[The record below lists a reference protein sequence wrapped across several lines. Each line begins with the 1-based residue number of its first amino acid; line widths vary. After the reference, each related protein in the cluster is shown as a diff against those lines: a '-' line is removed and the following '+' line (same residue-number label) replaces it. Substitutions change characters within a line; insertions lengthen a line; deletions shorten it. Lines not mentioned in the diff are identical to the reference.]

1 MVYDV
6 SSVIGQLT
14 YVSNFSSIIL
24 KFSTS
29 SQDGGVGKH
38 GLPPC
43 ATSAKITINYKRA
56 VTQNCQTIELYGS
69 QTTKKLKLYI
79 TFIQMGRRG
88 GDVKGA
94 IPQPRMIDKN
104 QEGYLESKGTQPY
117 TRPPS
122 PGFQPQKNKSP

>member
-69 QTTKKLKLYI
+69 PTAKELKKSYSSR
-79 TFIQMGRRG
+79 FARRG
-88 GDVKGA
+88 ADMKT
-94 IPQPRMIDKN
+94 QRH
-104 QEGYLESKGTQPY
+104 GTG
-117 TRPPS
+117 S
-122 PGFQPQKNKSP
+122 PISTCGG